1 MNKKLSLKNKY
12 QTILGIDT
20 SCDETSVGI
29 VRGTTVL
36 SNVVSTQVELHRK
49 YGGVVPSIARR
60 EHELRIAPA
69 VAEAFK
75 SAGRNTKKKLT
86 PKDIDAVAV
95 TYGPGL
101 AIALE
106 VGIKKAK
113 ELALAWNVPLI
124 AVNHMEGHL
133 LSPLGLNSRG
143 NGNLE
148 YSKLKFPVMG
158 LLISGGHTEIVI
170 MQDFGK
176 YEILGQTVDDAVGEA
191 YDKVARM
198 LGLGYPGGKVLSE
211 LARSG
216 DPEKYHFPVP
226 MAKDPS
232 LNFSF
237 SGLKTAVYYT
247 VRESEKEG
255 RELSKQDVYDL
266 AAGFEKSAIK
276 ELQIKLQKAITQQQ
290 PKVLLV
296 GGGVSSSAKV
306 RAGIRDVC
314 RAAGVKVYF
323 PVLKN
328 IFTDNG
334 AMIAIAGYFKAQRRE
349 FADSDLDR
357 EPGLH
362 L

>member
-1 MNKKLSLKNKY
+1 
-12 QTILGIDT
+12 
-20 SCDETSVGI
+20 
-29 VRGTTVL
+29 
-36 SNVVSTQVELHRK
+36 
-49 YGGVVPSIARR
+49 
-60 EHELRIAPA
+60 
-69 VAEAFK
+69 
-75 SAGRNTKKKLT
+75 
-86 PKDIDAVAV
+86 
-95 TYGPGL
+95 
-101 AIALE
+101 
-106 VGIKKAK
+106 
-113 ELALAWNVPLI
+113 
-124 AVNHMEGHL
+124 
-133 LSPLGLNSRG
+133 
-143 NGNLE
+143 
-148 YSKLKFPVMG
+148 
-158 LLISGGHTEIVI
+158 
-170 MQDFGK
+170 
-176 YEILGQTVDDAVGEA
+176 
-191 YDKVARM
+191 
-198 LGLGYPGGKVLSE
+198 VLSE